1 MLQDELR
8 RLGRYPLLVIGEIG
22 YTPVR
27 TRGRPIVPQ
36 LPIAAAAKT
45 GGIICRRGEGS
56 CQPAADLCPLGS
68 GPGGSPTCSIGSVA
82 ASSPLMQANGCH
94 RCRTVMRG

>member
-8 RLGRYPLLVIGEIG
+8 RLGRYPLLVIEEIG

-45 GGIICRRGEGS
+45 GGVICRRGRAAVS
-56 CQPAADLCPLGS
+56 PLAICAHWVPAP
-68 GPGGSPTCSIGSVA
+68 VVRRRA
-82 ASSPLMQANGCH
+82 ASARLLLRA
-94 RCRTVMRG
+94 R